1 MVRLCCSFIF
11 VFNTDNRKK
20 IENGF
25 HFFNNEKTRIGIE
38 FKCLCSEVET
48 IANAVL
54 SFSGLCNRIIV
65 IGLYEFL
72 NHFI

>member
-11 VFNTDNRKK
+11 GFNTDNRL
-20 IENGF
+20 F

-48 IANAVL
+48 IASAVL